1 MTEPESI
8 EPWIPGLYSG
18 SVHAQEWCILKLL
31 QNFWD
36 TLYIGWF
43 HGVYTTFL
51 EMIFDFD
58 FDPPIYRKTL
68 WKACSKKKIRTC
80 PTNFEHSSRKRGTC
94 MKSVKW
100 ALDSD
105 IACWHSLHRSVL
117 DADLNSASN
126 GSSFKRTARENMGFR
141 VKILCFGPIL
151 LVCLAKIFSSTYIH
165 HLITF
170 FGSRIWFCI
179 QQNQLDGEHRSK
191 EKISPRHTSRTG
203 WRT

>member
-1 MTEPESI
+1 
-8 EPWIPGLYSG
+8 
-18 SVHAQEWCILKLL
+18 
-31 QNFWD
+31 
-36 TLYIGWF
+36 
-43 HGVYTTFL
+43 
-51 EMIFDFD
+51 MIFDFD

-151 LVCLAKIFSSTYIH
+151 LVCLAKIFSPTYVH

-170 FGSRIWFCI
+170 FGSRIKFCVEWSEFQRPI
-179 QQNQLDGEHRSK
+179 WEKGFSAIPVGLKMWNTMQLLFPHSKDSLIVYIMVGFYAVGHRVSDGLLRRLSQ
-191 EKISPRHTSRTG
+191 
-203 WRT
+203 